1 MPRGRR
7 ARVVSHD
14 DDTPTPPR
22 RRATTPD
29 IREQQLIAKAYD
41 LTERRISEGTASAQ
55 EVTLF
60 LKLGSS
66 RERLEQEKIQHENQ
80 LLQVKREAI
89 AQQARTEEL
98 FAEAIR
104 AMRSYQG
111 QSVDDLD
118 DPPRSFEVYDD

>member
-7 ARVVSHD
+7 ARIHHD
-14 DDTPTPPR
+14 QDEAPMPPR

-29 IREQQLIAKAYD
+29 LREQQLIAASYD
-41 LTERRISEGTASAQ
+41 LTERRIREGTASAQ

-66 RERLEQEKIQHENQ
+66 RERLEQEKIRHENE

-89 AQQARTEEL
+89 AQQAKTEEL

-111 QSVDDLD
+111 DESAMSETL
-118 DPPRSFEVYDD
+118 PHEMELYDD

>member
-7 ARVVSHD
+7 ARNTEHEDLPVH
-14 DDTPTPPR
+14 PR
-22 RRATTPD
+22 RRATTPEL
-29 IREQQLIAKAYD
+29 REQQLIAKAYD

-66 RERLEQEKIQHENQ
+66 RERLEQERIRHENE
-80 LLQVKREAI
+80 LLVVKREAM
-89 AQQARTEEL
+89 AQAARSEEL

-111 QSVDDLD
+111 QPDTDLD
-118 DPPRSFEVYDD
+118 GFGGAVDVYDD

>member
-7 ARVVSHD
+7 PRIPHD
-14 DDTPTPPR
+14 EVPTPPR

-41 LTERRISEGTASAQ
+41 LTERRIGEGTASAQ

-66 RERLEQEKIQHENQ
+66 RERLEQERIQHENE
-80 LLQVKREAI
+80 LLVVKREAM
-89 AQQARTEEL
+89 AQAARTEEL

-111 QSVDDLD
+111 DTSAAMGDFSDEMEPYGD
-118 DPPRSFEVYDD
+118 

>member
-7 ARVVSHD
+7 PRSTEHD
-14 DDTPTPPR
+14 DLPVHPR
-22 RRATTPD
+22 RRATTPEL
-29 IREQQLIAKAYD
+29 REQQLIAKAYD
-41 LTERRISEGTASAQ
+41 LTEKRIGEGTASAQ

-66 RERLEQEKIQHENQ
+66 RERLEQERIRHENE
-80 LLQVKREAI
+80 LLVVKREAM
-89 AQQARTEEL
+89 AQAARTEEL

-111 QSVDDLD
+111 DASAMEDGFSGEMV
-118 DPPRSFEVYDD
+118 EYDD

>member
-7 ARVVSHD
+7 PRSTEHD
-14 DDTPTPPR
+14 DLPVHPR
-22 RRATTPD
+22 RRATTPEL
-29 IREQQLIAKAYD
+29 REQQLIAKAYD
-41 LTERRISEGTASAQ
+41 LTEKRIGEGTASAQ

-66 RERLEQEKIQHENQ
+66 RERLEQERIRHENE
-80 LLQVKREAI
+80 LLVVKREAM
-89 AQQARTEEL
+89 AQAARTEEL

-111 QSVDDLD
+111 DASAMEDGFGGEMV
-118 DPPRSFEVYDD
+118 EYDD

>member
-7 ARVVSHD
+7 ARIASHD
-14 DDTPTPPR
+14 DAPMPPR

-29 IREQQLIAKAYD
+29 LREQQLIAAAYD
-41 LTERRISEGTASAQ
+41 LTEERIREKTASAQ

-66 RERLEQEKIQHENQ
+66 RERLEQERIRHENE
-80 LLQVKREAI
+80 LLVVKREAM
-89 AQQARTEEL
+89 AQAARSEEL

-111 QSVDDLD
+111 DASAAEDGFGMELD
-118 DPPRSFEVYDD
+118 AYDD

>member
-7 ARVVSHD
+7 PRNTVHD
-14 DDTPTPPR
+14 DELPAHPR

-29 IREQQLIAKAYD
+29 QREQQLIARAYD
-41 LTERRISEGTASAQ
+41 LTERRIAEGTASAQ

-66 RERLEQEKIQHENQ
+66 RERLEQEKIRHENE

-98 FAEAIR
+98 FADAIR

-111 QSVDDLD
+111 QPDEGYDDIPGD
-118 DPPRSFEVYDD
+118 MEVYRD